1 MIPWL
6 LHPLFGKVP
15 VLGVFRYITF
25 RAANAALMALLLA
38 IFLGPLLIRWL
49 RERQI
54 GQSIREEGPVGHQA
68 KAGTPT
74 MGGVLINLAIV
85 VPTILFAD
93 LANRYV
99 WVALGATVLA
109 MLIGVGD
116 DWRKVSRK
124 HNRGLSGRQ
133 KLVLQTAIGLAV
145 GWISVRVFEGRVDAT
160 HVSFPFLKNV
170 HPDLG
175 VFYVLFA
182 AVVVVGSSNAVN
194 LTDGL
199 DGLAIGATLVA
210 SGTFAILAYIAGNTR
225 AANYLLVP
233 YVPGTGE
240 LAIFCAAIVGASLG
254 FLWFNA
260 HPAEVFMGD
269 TGSLALGA
277 ALGTVA
283 VLIKQ
288 EILLVLV
295 GGLFVVEAVSV
306 ILQVGSFKLT
316 GRRIFRMAPLHHH
329 FELLGWAESKVII
342 RFWIVAILF
351 ALVALG
357 SLKLR

>member
-1 MIPWL
+1 MIYRFLFP
-6 LHPLFGKVP
+6 LHERLPILN
-15 VLGVFRYITF
+15 VFRYITF
-25 RAANAALMALLLA
+25 RAACAALTALILS
-38 IFLGPLLIRWL
+38 IVLGPVLIRWL
-49 RERQI
+49 RSRQI
-54 GQSIREEGPVGHQA
+54 GQTIREEGPKAHQA

-74 MGGVLINLAIV
+74 MGGVLINLAIAL
-85 VPTILFAD
+85 PTFLFAD
-93 LANRYV
+93 IESRYV
-99 WVALGATVLA
+99 WVALGATLLA

-116 DWRKVSRK
+116 DWRKVARK
-124 HNRGLSGRQ
+124 HNRGLTGRQ
-133 KLVLQTAIGLAV
+133 KLLLQTLVGIGV
-145 GWISVRVFEGRVDAT
+145 GAASLWLFDRRPDPTGI
-160 HVSFPFLKNV
+160 SFPFLKNV
-170 HPDLG
+170 HLELG
-175 VFYVLFA
+175 IAYVVFA

-210 SGTFAILAYIAGNTR
+210 SATFAILAYIAGH
-225 AANYLLVP
+225 AKVASYLFVP
-233 YVPGTGE
+233 SVPGAGE
-240 LAIFCAAIVGASLG
+240 LAVFCAAIVGASLG

-288 EILLVLV
+288 EVLLVLV

-306 ILQVGSFKLT
+306 ILQVSSFKLT
-316 GRRIFRMAPLHHH
+316 GKRIFRMAPIHHH
-329 FELLGWAESKVII
+329 FELAGWAESKVIT

-351 ALVALG
+351 ALFAL
-357 SLKLR
+357 STLKLR

>member
-38 IFLGPLLIRWL
+38 VFLGPGLIRWL
-49 RERQI
+49 RSRQI
-54 GQSIREEGPVGHQA
+54 GQSIRQEGPKAHQA

-85 VPTILFAD
+85 VPTLFFAD
-93 LANRYV
+93 LTNRYV
-99 WVALGATVLA
+99 WVALAATVLA
-109 MLIGVGD
+109 MLIGAGD
-116 DWRKVSRK
+116 DWRKVSRRE
-124 HNRGLSGRQ
+124 NRGLTGRQ
-133 KLVLQTAIGLAV
+133 KLLLQSVIGVAV
-145 GWISVRVFEGRVDAT
+145 GWASLRFFEGRTDAT
-160 HVSFPFLKNV
+160 LLSVPFLKNV

-175 VFYVLFA
+175 GFYVLFA

-199 DGLAIGATLVA
+199 DGLAIGATLIA
-210 SGTFAILAYIAGNTR
+210 SGTFAILAYIAGNAK
-225 AANYLLVP
+225 AATYLLVP
-233 YVPGTGE
+233 HVPGTGE
-240 LAIFCAAIVGASLG
+240 LAVFCAAIVGASLG

-316 GRRIFRMAPLHHH
+316 GKRIFRMAPIHHH